1 MSKRKTKV
9 IWKLGKKGFT
19 FLVDGVVNSKTTV
32 FYTTK
37 RALAMGTKRFMA
49 GKPYTVD
56 DQTGVSYRGRPVKK

>member
-37 RALAMGTKRFMA
+37 RALAKGTARFM
-49 GKPYTVD
+49 GEKPYTVD
-56 DQTGVSYRGRPVKK
+56 DQTGVSWRGRPVKK